1 MNEDARDQPEQPANP
16 EKSSASGA
24 ESGSSPFDEPTEQI
38 PIEDLQA
45 QSGTDTL
52 AFDRDQVLSTE
63 SDLPESE
70 NATVRL
76 PAYAAPSY
84 EDLTTVRRE
93 PEAVVAEMD
102 SHLAEQPRPKRGTL
116 DLGLLVLRIAVG
128 GVLIAHG
135 LQKLFGWWNGPGIDG
150 FRQVLTE
157 AGYQHAHALAIAG
170 PITELV
176 AGLLLVLGLLTPV
189 GAAAAVGVMV
199 NAWCFTQAA
208 EPGFQFFVPN
218 GVEYPTVVALGAA
231 AIALAGPGRIGL
243 DYGRKWATRPFLGS
257 LLLLVLGIAGGIA
270 MWVVFNDANPFR

>member
-1 MNEDARDQPEQPANP
+1 MNDDARDQPEQPANP
-16 EKSSASGA
+16 EKSSDPGV

-38 PIEDLQA
+38 PVEHLQA
-45 QSGTDTL
+45 QSGSGTL
-52 AFDRDQVLSTE
+52 AFDRTQVLSTE
-63 SDLPESE
+63 ADLPESE
-70 NATVRL
+70 KATVRL
-76 PAYAAPSY
+76 PMYDAPSY
-84 EDLTTVRRE
+84 EDLTTARRE
-93 PEAVVAEMD
+93 PESVVAEMD
-102 SHLAEQPRPKRGTL
+102 SHLEEPPQPKRGTI
-116 DLGLLVLRIAVG
+116 DLGLLLLRIAIG

-150 FRQVLTE
+150 FRQVLVD

-170 PITELV
+170 PVTELV
-176 AGLLLVLGLLTPV
+176 AGVLLVLGLLTPV

-208 EPGFQFFVPN
+208 EPGFQFFVPK

-231 AIALAGPGRIGL
+231 AIALTGPGRIAL

-257 LLLLVLGIAGGIA
+257 LALLVLGVAGGVA